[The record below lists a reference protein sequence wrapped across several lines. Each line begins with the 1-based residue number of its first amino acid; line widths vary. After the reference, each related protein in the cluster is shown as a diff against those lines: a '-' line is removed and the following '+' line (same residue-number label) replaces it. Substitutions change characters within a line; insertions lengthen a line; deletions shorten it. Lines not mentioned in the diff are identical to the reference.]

1 MATEDAA
8 GPGRAASDFSEEF
21 SAFAASLSVA
31 GLAPEVVEAAKAN
44 IFDTMACATGGY
56 SADGVQDLAGL
67 VIDWGGKPEAG
78 IWCTDRRVPAPMA
91 AWVNGMMSHARDF
104 DDTHDAAVLHAGVSV
119 VPAAVAAA
127 EIAPDATGADLV
139 AGVAV
144 GLELISRLGM
154 ATTVGIIESG
164 YMYTSLFGHFA
175 ATAAAARV
183 LRLDAAQTR
192 NALGIAYSQAAGN
205 HQVTRDAALTK
216 RVQPGFAAKTGLIST
231 AMSRIGIRGAQQT
244 FEGIDG
250 LFRTYFHDRYD
261 PARLREGLG
270 TTFDFVALSYKPYP
284 CCRFNH
290 TAIDAALAL
299 RPRIGDP
306 SAIRAIR
313 VGVNNQA
320 YEAVCTPPEIRR
332 APRTVVQAQFSIPYT
347 VAAALVTG
355 GVGLNDLSGPALARP
370 EILALAARTECR
382 VDAEIEAAWGRSISP
397 ALVEVETG
405 DGIVSHRVDY
415 PRGHARNRMTRADF
429 EAKMAGCLAASGL
442 DWPADTVARFRAAVD
457 GLEHAASGRSVLD
470 GLKR

>member
-1 MATEDAA
+1 MAIEGA
-8 GPGRAASDFSEEF
+8 AASRSTTRDFAEEF
-21 SAFAASLSVA
+21 SEFAAGLTVP
-31 GLAPEVVEAAKAN
+31 GLAPDVVEAAKTN
-44 IFDTMACATGGY
+44 IFDTIACATGGY
-56 SADGVQDLAGL
+56 PAEGVRDLAGL
-67 VIDWGGKPEAG
+67 VADWGGKPEAT

-139 AGVAV
+139 AGVVV

-183 LRLDAAQTR
+183 LRLDAGQTR

-216 RVQPGFAAKTGLIST
+216 RVQPGFAAKTGLISV

-244 FEGIDG
+244 FEGLDG
-250 LFRTYFHDRYD
+250 LFRTYLHGRYD
-261 PARLREGLG
+261 AARLRRGLG
-270 TTFDFVALSYKPYP
+270 TTFDFADLSYKPYP

-306 SAIRAIR
+306 SAIRTIR
-313 VGVNNQA
+313 IGVNNQA
-320 YEAVCTPPEIRR
+320 YEAVCTPPGMRR

-347 VAAALVTG
+347 VATALVTG
-355 GVGLNDLSGPALARP
+355 GVGLNDLSEPALARP
-370 EILALAARTECR
+370 EILALAARTECV
-382 VDAEIEAAWGRSISP
+382 VDESIEAAWGRSISP
-397 ALVEVETG
+397 ARVEVETA
-405 DGIVSHRVDY
+405 DGVFAHRVDY
-415 PRGHARNRMTRADF
+415 PRGHVRNAMTRADF
-429 EAKMAGCLAASGL
+429 ESKMAGCLAASGL
-442 DWPADTVARFRAAVD
+442 DWSADTVARFRAVVD
-457 GLEHAASGRSVLD
+457 GLETAPSAGAVLD
-470 GLKR
+470 GLRR